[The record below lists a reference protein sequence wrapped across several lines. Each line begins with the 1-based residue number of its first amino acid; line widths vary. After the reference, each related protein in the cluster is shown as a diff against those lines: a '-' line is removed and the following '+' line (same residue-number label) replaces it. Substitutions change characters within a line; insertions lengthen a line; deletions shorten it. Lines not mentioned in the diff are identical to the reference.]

1 MSTFNTNINIPGRQA
16 GGAVKPCG
24 SLWPNGEFSFGY
36 QPAGGAERLETP
48 SEYARKW
55 DTPIGLAQTSN
66 SHKVKDPGKARRGTK
81 GLTSYGKKMLRNSV
95 WRMQRLY
102 GKRRLS
108 FVTLTLPDLT
118 YEEHWYVASRWAEIL
133 RIFYQKL
140 GRRLAAAGLPRTYA
154 GCTELQPN
162 RSQQEE
168 VPALH
173 IHFVVVGRKSNHVS
187 WALHPRTFRRIWAT
201 VVGRY
206 VSPGK
211 NWRACENV
219 AAVRQDASRYMAK
232 YLSKGCSMD
241 VPPRSDETGWGLP
254 TAWYN
259 VSLGLKRWVSENTRK
274 HAGLMEYLESA
285 AIIGFSPEAFHYLS
299 WGTLEKCPGPGPHFC
314 VGRLRGDFMREIL
327 EFWNYQVFGPP

>member
-1 MSTFNTNINIPGRQA
+1 M
-16 GGAVKPCG
+16 KPCG
-24 SLWPNGEFSFGY
+24 RLWPDGEFSFAY
-36 QPAGGAERLETP
+36 QPAGGAERLESP
-48 SEYARKW
+48 REYARKW
-55 DTPIGLAQTSN
+55 DDHLGLAQTSN
-66 SHKVKDPGKARRGTK
+66 SHKVQDPGRARRGTK

-140 GRRLAAAGLPRTYA
+140 GRRLAARGLPRTYA
-154 GCTELQPN
+154 GCTELQPA
-162 RSQQEE
+162 RSESEE

-173 IHFVVVGRKSNHVS
+173 IHFVVVGRKSNKEQ
-187 WALHPRTFRRIWAT
+187 WALHPRVFRRVWAT

-206 VSPGK
+206 VGAGK

-219 AAVRQDASRYMAK
+219 AAVRKDASKYMAK

-241 VPPRSDETGWGLP
+241 EPPRSDETGWGLP

-259 VSLGLKRWVSENTRK
+259 VSLGLKRWVTANTRR
-274 HAGLMEYLESA
+274 HPFLMELLESSA
-285 AIIGFSPEAFHYLS
+285 LMGLSDQAFHYLN
-299 WGTLEKCPGPGPHFC
+299 WGNVDKCPGTGPHFC
-314 VGRLRGDFMREIL
+314 VGRLKGDAMREIL
-327 EFWNYQVFGPP
+327 DIWKAAVLSPP